1 MQHKRFKKILYII
14 VTVVMLMVSV
24 NPLNYDLDSY
34 AATTGEISPGVS
46 YVYFRETPGGTPIK
60 DSNGSTI
67 YLHGGDDLTILDT
80 TNSAWYKVSI
90 TYGGTSYTG
99 YVSAQYIVINQT
111 QEDDSSESEETTEE
125 STEETPST
133 PSSDADFE
141 AKLTAE
147 AFPESY
153 KVMLRA
159 IHEKYPNW
167 EFKAVHTGIEWS
179 TLLANECNKTGQVK
193 NLVGTSSSYPHY
205 NWRSTS
211 VGYNFATDKWSA
223 YDGTTWFAASDELV
237 TYYLDPRTYLYENYI
252 FVFESL
258 SYEEGVQNELGVE
271 AILNGTFM
279 YNTIPPGE
287 TKTYA
292 QIIMEA
298 AKESG
303 VSPYHIA
310 SRIRIEMGTT
320 AGVAANG
327 TSTSYPGIYNFYNIG
342 AFDSA
347 DGSAVL
353 KGLDWA
359 SQTGSYGRPW
369 NTVSKSIIGGAE
381 FLGKS
386 YISVGQNTLYTQ
398 KFNVTNTS
406 CLYSHQYMTNVQAP
420 ASECLTN
427 YNAYKNNDLL
437 SSSMVFE
444 IPVYKN
450 MPNSACSKPADSG
463 NPNNWL
469 KTLTV
474 DGYAL
479 TPTFAVNTT
488 SSYSLIVPDT
498 VSSINVSATTVNSN
512 ATISGTGS
520 IELALGTNKISIN
533 VKAQNGNIRIYTL
546 TVVRGTA
553 SDTTTDSSTSD
564 VTSGT
569 GDVNGDGKINV
580 LDIVKL
586 QRIIVGLETADSAML
601 AVADLNGDGKI
612 TVLDIVKIQ
621 RHIVGLETIS

>member
-1 MQHKRFKKILYII
+1 MKYKSTKKIIYILLTI
-14 VTVVMLMVSV
+14 VMILALV
-24 NPLNYDLDSY
+24 NPIGSDMSTF
-34 AATTGEISPGVS
+34 AATTGEITPGVS
-46 YVYFRETPGGTPIK
+46 YVYFRESPGGTPIT

-90 TYGGTSYTG
+90 NYGGTDYTG
-99 YVSAQYIVINQT
+99 YVSAQYVVANQS
-111 QEDDSSESEETTEE
+111 DDSSGGSSSEDT
-125 STEETPST
+125 ETPST
-133 PSSDADFE
+133 PSDDADFE
-141 AKLTAE
+141 AKLTTE
-147 AFPESY
+147 GFPESY

-167 EFKAVHTGIEWS
+167 EFKAVKTNIEWS

-193 NLVGTSSSYPHY
+193 NLIGTSSSYPHY

-211 VGYNFATDKWSA
+211 VGYNFATDKWSP
-223 YDGTTWFAASDELV
+223 YDGSTWYAASDELV

-279 YNTIPPGE
+279 HNTIPSGE

-292 QIIMEA
+292 QIIMDA

-320 AGVAANG
+320 AGIAANG
-327 TSTSYPGIYNFYNIG
+327 TSTSYPGIYNYYNIG

-347 DGSAVL
+347 DGTAVL
-353 KGLDWA
+353 KGLEWA
-359 SQTGSYGRPW
+359 SQEGSYGRPW
-369 NTVSKSIIGGAE
+369 DTVSKSIIGGAE

-406 CLYSHQYMTNVQAP
+406 CLFTHQYMTNVQAP
-420 ASECLTN
+420 ATECLTN

-437 SSSMVFE
+437 DSSMVFE
-444 IPVYKN
+444 IPVYNN
-450 MPNSACSKPADSG
+450 MPASACSKPADSG

-469 KTLTV
+469 KTLSV
-474 DGYAL
+474 DGYSL
-479 TPTFAVNTT
+479 TPSFAVNTT
-488 SSYSLIVPDT
+488 SSYSLIVSDT
-498 VSSINVSATTVNSN
+498 TTSINISATTVNSN
-512 ATISGTGS
+512 ATVTGVGT
-520 IELALGTNKISIN
+520 INLAEGTNKITIN
-533 VKAQNGNIRIYTL
+533 VKAQNGNVRTYTL
-546 TVVRGTA
+546 TVVRGSA
-553 SDTTTDSSTSD
+553 SDEATDSSTPE
-564 VTSGT
+564 VTSSK
-569 GDVNGDGKINV
+569 GDINGDGKINV

-586 QRIIVGLETADSAML
+586 QRMIVGLESIDDATTSA
-601 AVADLNGDGKI
+601 ADLNGDGKVN
-612 TVLDIVKIQ
+612 VLDIVKLQ

>member
-1 MQHKRFKKILYII
+1 MKHKRFKKILYII

-279 YNTIPPGE
+279 YKTVPAGE

-320 AGVAANG
+320 AGIAANG

-342 AFDSA
+342 AFDSV

-533 VKAQNGNIRIYTL
+533 VKAQNGNIRTYTL